1 MKYIQSRS
9 QYKNV
14 SLKKYNKIFESSNT
28 DLTKYYIKKKYWPY
42 ELGYIWSP
50 NHRTHSVYRDPSV
63 SLMQETRDGMTG
75 SLISTS
81 LGFLFKEYTG
91 ASSLEELCSF
101 HPNRTDSELQFL
113 LENPLEERYYALV
126 ENPAD
131 NKNIVVKQVDSFG
144 KLENYR
150 DIIRDVLGKDYTDE
164 EIDNDDCG
172 SWHVIVKLYQHN
184 GIKYLVNSLIGTPQ
198 VICLRSDIEKILDM
212 TDTCNYYHF
221 EDKYSQIVRIRDKEI
236 FYDDTYEMFYDLRDN
251 HQMELV
257 DMSWTGMNQLMLQ
270 FKRPNIFDLVTGEDI
285 SDAMIEEIQESVIRF
300 NQVNNCNLSMIKVS
314 RNPGLFMREQDQD
327 FIVKGRPVYEY
338 QISNIDDIKKIEE
351 LNNINMNI
359 RVFEHSFYFLFD
371 I

>member
-9 QYKNV
+9 QY
-14 SLKKYNKIFESSNT
+14 KYNKIFESSNT

-63 SLMQETRDGMTG
+63 SLLQETRDGMTG

-91 ASSLEELCSF
+91 ASSLKELCSF

-131 NKNIVVKQVDSFG
+131 NKNIVVKQLDSFG

-164 EIDNDDCG
+164 EINNDGCG
-172 SWHVIVKLYQHN
+172 SWHVTVKLHEHN
-184 GIKYLVNSLIGTPQ
+184 GIKYLVNNLSGTPQ

-212 TDTCNYYHF
+212 TDTCNYYNF

-257 DMSWTGMNQLMLQ
+257 DMSWTGINQLMLQ
-270 FKRPNIFDLVTGEDI
+270 FKRPNIHMTDE
-285 SDAMIEEIQESVIRF
+285 MIKEIQESVMRF
-300 NQVNNCNLSMIKVS
+300 NRVNNCNLSMIRVS
-314 RNPGLFMREQDQD
+314 RNPGLFMRERDQD
-327 FIVKGRPVYEY
+327 FIANGRPVYGY
-338 QISNIDDIKKIEE
+338 PITNIAEIEKIES
-351 LNNINMNI
+351 LSGTPGVGTVDITK
-359 RVFEHSFYFLFD
+359 FEHSFYFLFD